1 MLDFLRLLPIVG
13 ANPWVFKTLL
23 NQRQQGLI
31 VFIERQERI
40 STMLQKI
47 SNNLITS
54 TNHRYRNSRIA
65 FVSAI
70 ISCVIFLIVY
80 VCTMFQL

>member
-13 ANPWVFKTLL
+13 ANPWVFQTLL
-23 NQRQQGLI
+23 NHRQQGLI

-47 SNNLITS
+47 SNNLITP
-54 TNHRYRNSRIA
+54 TDHRYRNS
-65 FVSAI
+65 
-70 ISCVIFLIVY
+70 
-80 VCTMFQL
+80 